1 MPSSVKYQK
10 IAAELKKRIA
20 NGTYAERLPARRC
33 LMQEFSVS
41 SRTMHK
47 VFADLKN
54 TNCIIPTSHGTII
67 NNDALQIM
75 QQPVR
80 IVLAAPDILN
90 TQHSDALHQQL
101 ISEIAA
107 AGFELIICDI
117 RHKNVSQIV
126 REHQLNSNDA
136 VIFTYS
142 SFQPETAVLLNEQRI
157 PFVSSNRPP
166 EGVEINWVD
175 WDHIELFNDFVGNM
189 LMRGARSLDIFW
201 TSPKEEMQDN
211 HAAIMHDFRAVKRS
225 YSLFN
230 RTLDAFPENFWG
242 NAEKYADHLCSLKK
256 LPDAVWVL
264 DNSRSKLAQLLAERG
279 ITDSGFLVTHNC
291 SRIKDNS
298 VAFYSEQGYRKLAH
312 KVWQLLCYVR
322 RHPQANPRGLKQRCE
337 VKFYEYKYK
346 QLADRMQKSV

>member
-20 NGTYAERLPARRC
+20 NGTYTDFLPARRC
-33 LMQEFSVS
+33 LMREFSVS

-54 TNCIIPTSHGTII
+54 TNCIIPTSRGTII
-67 NNDALQIM
+67 NNDALQII

-80 IVLAAPDILN
+80 IVLAAPNIIN
-90 TQHSDALHQQL
+90 TQHSDALQQQL

-107 AGFELIICDI
+107 AGFELIICDVLHENI
-117 RHKNVSQIV
+117 SQIV
-126 REHQLNSNDA
+126 QQHQLNSNDA

-142 SFQPETAVLLNEQRI
+142 SFRPETAALLNELRI

-189 LMRGARSLDIFW
+189 LMCGARSLDIFW
-201 TSPKEEMQDN
+201 TSPQGKMQDN

-230 RTLDAFPENFWG
+230 RDLDSFPENYWG
-242 NAEKYADHLCSLKK
+242 NVEKYADHLCCLKK
-256 LPDAVWVL
+256 LPDAVWVV
-264 DNSRSKLAQLLAERG
+264 DNSRPELARLLAERG
-279 ITDSGFLVTHNC
+279 ISDNGFLVTHNC
-291 SRIKDNS
+291 SQIKENS
-298 VAFYSEQGYRKLAH
+298 VAFYSEQGYRKLAN

-322 RHPQANPRGLKQRCE
+322 RHPQASPRGLKQRCE

-346 QLADRMQKSV
+346 QLAARMRKSV